1 MEWNVINCNE
11 KVMKIFWSWTTL
23 LWKDDIMKFL
33 PKGRLDAFAD
43 GVFAI
48 VITLLVLEL
57 SVPEGSVDII
67 SGIIDEWPVFLA
79 YIISFAFIGSAWITH
94 SSLTHLMKQETP
106 HSYRLTLLMLF
117 FVSLIPFTTKLM
129 LHSSD
134 IPHLFQKTIYGL
146 DLLAAMQMLNA
157 IARSAISTSVVI
169 YGVNLLAATLT
180 LVAIMRSAISTP
192 DVLIDE
198 SAESELMLCC
208 ERTTGGC
215 HFCMYDHLCGLLSI
229 NRGVRVHYCLDTFLC
244 HTYNF
249 CSKSDIKK
257 R

>member
-1 MEWNVINCNE
+1 
-11 KVMKIFWSWTTL
+11 
-23 LWKDDIMKFL
+23 MKFL

-67 SGIIDEWPVFLA
+67 SGLIDEWPVFLA

-129 LHSSD
+129 ATFLGH
-134 IPHLFQKTIYGL
+134 PPPVPETIYGL

-157 IARSAISTSVVI
+157 LARSAISTSVVI

-198 SAESELMLCC
+198 SAESELNA
-208 ERTTGGC
+208 
-215 HFCMYDHLCGLLSI
+215 LLRKEQLGAAIFVCTIIFAVFFPLIAVFGFIIVSI
-229 NRGVRVHYCLDTFLC
+229 LFFATPTISVAKATLKNR
-244 HTYNF
+244 
-249 CSKSDIKK
+249 
-257 R
+257 

>member
-1 MEWNVINCNE
+1 M
-11 KVMKIFWSWTTL
+11 
-23 LWKDDIMKFL
+23 DFL

-48 VITLLVLEL
+48 VITLLVLDL
-57 SVPEGSVDII
+57 VVPEVSADII
-67 SGIIDEWPVFLA
+67 SGLLQEWPVFLA
-79 YIISFAFIGSAWITH
+79 YLMSFAFIGSAWISH
-94 SSLTHLMKQETP
+94 SSVTHLMKQETP

-129 LHSSD
+129 ATFLGH
-134 IPHLFQKTIYGL
+134 PPPVPETIYGL

-157 IARSAISTSVVI
+157 LARSAISTSVVI

-198 SAESELMLCC
+198 SAESELNA
-208 ERTTGGC
+208 
-215 HFCMYDHLCGLLSI
+215 LLRKEQLGAAIFVCTIIFAVFFPLIAVFGFIIVSI
-229 NRGVRVHYCLDTFLC
+229 LFFATPTISVAKATLKNR
-244 HTYNF
+244 
-249 CSKSDIKK
+249 
-257 R
+257 